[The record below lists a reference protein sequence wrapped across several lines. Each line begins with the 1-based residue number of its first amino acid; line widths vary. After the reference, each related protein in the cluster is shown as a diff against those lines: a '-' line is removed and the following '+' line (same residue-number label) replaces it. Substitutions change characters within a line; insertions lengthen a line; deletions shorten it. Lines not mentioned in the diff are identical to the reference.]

1 MKIKK
6 IVLFNVGPYSGVNE
20 FNIDCLNKSKNIVL
34 VGGKN
39 GAGKTTFF
47 TSLRTCLYGYRA
59 YGYENTN
66 QHYFDEIYKLIND
79 NEKSKDLGCAR
90 VELELLFDDGMD
102 NNEYQIIREWK
113 ITNRKISEE
122 YHIYQNSTEL
132 QGDELLDFE
141 NYLLH
146 IIPPNLFKFY
156 FFDGEKIA
164 EYLPGIP
171 DTTYFV
177 FVETQVDKRSKL
189 YKAVGKQGRVSEFA
203 SQDEQTLKRWILGML
218 KKEGKNI
225 TASDLQFLLE
235 RTGTQMAN
243 IKTEMEKLLCY
254 TLEKTEI
261 TREDIEEIC
270 TKRVQNQIFDMINA
284 IADREQKKAL
294 QLYYDLLTLKEP
306 PMRIL
311 ALIGRQFN
319 LLLQVKELKKKGYSQ
334 QVIAEKTGLHGF
346 VVGKYEKQAARFKSA
361 ELREALEAC
370 VEADENVK
378 TGKMND
384 VMSVEILICKYSA
397 NDKMKKIYI
406 TKNFQSIFST
416 SGMN

>member
-1 MKIKK
+1 MQKLLQDIK
-6 IVLFNVGPYSGVNE
+6 NQEYS
-20 FNIDCLNKSKNIVL
+20 
-34 VGGKN
+34 
-39 GAGKTTFF
+39 
-47 TSLRTCLYGYRA
+47 
-59 YGYENTN
+59 
-66 QHYFDEIYKLIND
+66 
-79 NEKSKDLGCAR
+79 
-90 VELELLFDDGMD
+90 
-102 NNEYQIIREWK
+102 QI
-113 ITNRKISEE
+113 
-122 YHIYQNSTEL
+122 
-132 QGDELLDFE
+132 
-141 NYLLH
+141 YLLH
-146 IIPPNLFKFY
+146 GEEDYLRKQYRDKLKEALIDDGDTMNNHYYEGKDTRVEEIIDLAETLP
-156 FFDGEKIA
+156 FFASRRVIVIENSGWFQKGGEKIA

-284 IADREQKKAL
+284 IADREQKRAL

-384 VMSVEILICKYSA
+384 VMSVEILICKYSS
-397 NDKMKKIYI
+397 NDKKSMR
-406 TKNFQSIFST
+406 
-416 SGMN
+416 

>member
-1 MKIKK
+1 MQKLLQDIK
-6 IVLFNVGPYSGVNE
+6 NQEYS
-20 FNIDCLNKSKNIVL
+20 
-34 VGGKN
+34 
-39 GAGKTTFF
+39 
-47 TSLRTCLYGYRA
+47 
-59 YGYENTN
+59 
-66 QHYFDEIYKLIND
+66 
-79 NEKSKDLGCAR
+79 
-90 VELELLFDDGMD
+90 
-102 NNEYQIIREWK
+102 QI
-113 ITNRKISEE
+113 
-122 YHIYQNSTEL
+122 
-132 QGDELLDFE
+132 
-141 NYLLH
+141 YLLH
-146 IIPPNLFKFY
+146 GEEDYLRKQYRDKLKEALIDDGDTMNNHYYEGKDTRVEEIIDLAETLP
-156 FFDGEKIA
+156 FFASRRVIVIENSGWFQKGGEKIA

-189 YKAVGKQGRVSEFA
+189 YKAVGKQGRVSEFT

-218 KKEGKNI
+218 KKEGKSI

-261 TREDIEEIC
+261 THEDIEEIC

-284 IADREQKKAL
+284 IADREQKNAL

-384 VMSVEILICKYSA
+384 VMSVEILICKYSS
-397 NDKMKKIYI
+397 NDKKSMK
-406 TKNFQSIFST
+406 
-416 SGMN
+416 